1 MIETLKRII
10 YVFLFYS
17 ISLNADINKDPIALV
32 SVTKPE
38 LESFSTTGLFGQNI
52 ELWIGNIFLY
62 GLTQGKDTKDFNTLI
77 QPAEILNLINSQIK
91 SELIASNKFNVL
103 DEIYIEEN
111 KIQYENWLDK
121 KDRTSKNSSDYI
133 CEIGIG
139 KILLKHEDTYKFIQ
153 IEFALKIINKNQIIN
168 TQKTQ
173 MGIFWER
180 VEGVEDKNNTE
191 SVKKA
196 YLETLNKLSKN
207 LAKEVVDKI

>member
-10 YVFLFYS
+10 YFFLLF
-17 ISLNADINKDPIALV
+17 SLSLSADTNRDPIVLV

-38 LESFSTTGLFGQNI
+38 LESFSTTLLFSQNI

-62 GLTQGKDTKDFNTLI
+62 GLTQGKDSKDFNELI
-77 QPAEILNLINSQIK
+77 PSEEILDLINNQIK
-91 SELIASNKFNVL
+91 FELIASNKFNVI

-111 KIQYENWLDK
+111 NIQYKNWLDK
-121 KDRTSKNSSDYI
+121 KDRASKNSSDYV

-139 KILLKHEDTYKFIQ
+139 KILLKHEDTYKFFQ

-180 VEGVEDKNNTE
+180 VEGIEDKNNTE
-191 SVKKA
+191 SIKKA
-196 YLETLNKLSKN
+196 YLETLNKLSKK
-207 LAKEVVDKI
+207 LAKELVDKI

>member
-1 MIETLKRII
+1 MLKLPKIFI
-10 YVFLFYS
+10 FLALLIS
-17 ISLNADINKDPIALV
+17 ISLNANTNKDPITLV
-32 SVTKPE
+32 SVLKPE

-62 GLTQGKDTKDFNTLI
+62 GLTQGKDSKDFNALI
-77 QPAEILNLINSQIK
+77 QPEEILNIINNQIK
-91 SELIASNKFNVL
+91 SELIASNKFDVV
-103 DEIYIEEN
+103 DEIYIEDN

-121 KDRTSKNSSDYI
+121 KDRVSKKSSDYI

-139 KILLKHEDTYKFIQ
+139 KILLKHEDTNKFFK

-168 TQKTQ
+168 TQKNQ

-180 VEGVEDKNNTE
+180 VEGFEDKNNTE

-196 YLETLNKLSKN
+196 YLETLNKLSKK
-207 LAKEVVDKI
+207 LAKELVDKI

>member
-1 MIETLKRII
+1 MIKLLKII
-10 YVFLFYS
+10 IFLALLFS
-17 ISLNADINKDPIALV
+17 LNLNADTNKDPITLV

-38 LESFSTTGLFGQNI
+38 LESFSTTGLFNQNI

-62 GLTQGKDTKDFNTLI
+62 GLTQGKDTKDFNALI
-77 QPAEILNLINSQIK
+77 QPAEVLNLINSQVK

-180 VEGVEDKNNTE
+180 VEGIEDKNNTE

-196 YLETLNKLSKN
+196 YLETLNKLSKK

>member
-1 MIETLKRII
+1 MLKLPKILI
-10 YVFLFYS
+10 FFALLIS
-17 ISLNADINKDPIALV
+17 INLNADTKKDPIALV

-38 LESFSTTGLFGQNI
+38 LESFSTTLLFSQNI

-62 GLTQGKDTKDFNTLI
+62 GLTQGKDSKDFNELI
-77 QPAEILNLINSQIK
+77 QSEEILDLINNQIK
-91 SELIASNKFNVL
+91 FELIASNKFNVI

-111 KIQYENWLDK
+111 NIQYKNWLDK
-121 KDRTSKNSSDYI
+121 KDRTSSNSSEYI

-139 KILLKHEDTYKFIQ
+139 KILLKHEDTYKFFQ

-180 VEGVEDKNNTE
+180 VEGIENKNNTE

-196 YLETLNKLSKN
+196 YLETLNKLSKK
-207 LAKEVVDKI
+207 LAKDLVDKI

>member
-1 MIETLKRII
+1 MNPPKII
-10 YVFLFYS
+10 IFLALLFS
-17 ISLNADINKDPIALV
+17 LSLNADTNKDPITLV

-52 ELWIGNIFLY
+52 ELWIGNIFMY
-62 GLTQGKDTKDFNTLI
+62 GLTQGKDTKDFNTLL

-153 IEFALKIINKNQIIN
+153 IEFAIKIINKSQIIN

-180 VEGVEDKNNTE
+180 VEGIEDKNNTE

-196 YLETLNKLSKN
+196 YLETLNKLSKK
-207 LAKEVVDKI
+207 LAKELVDKI

>member
-10 YVFLFYS
+10 YFLLLFS
-17 ISLNADINKDPIALV
+17 LSLNANINKDPIALV

-62 GLTQGKDTKDFNTLI
+62 GLTQGKDTKDFNALI
-77 QPAEILNLINSQIK
+77 QPAEVLNLINSQVK
-91 SELIASNKFNVL
+91 SELIASNKFNVI

-180 VEGVEDKNNTE
+180 VEDIKDKNDTNE
-191 SVKKA
+191 VKKA
-196 YLETLNKLSKN
+196 YLETLNKLSKK
-207 LAKEVVDKI
+207 LAKELVDKI

>member
-1 MIETLKRII
+1 MNPPKII
-10 YVFLFYS
+10 IFLALLFS
-17 ISLNADINKDPIALV
+17 LSLNADTNKDPITLV

-52 ELWIGNIFLY
+52 ELLIGNIFMY
-62 GLTQGKDTKDFNTLI
+62 GLTQGKDTKDFNTLV
-77 QPAEILNLINSQIK
+77 QPAEILDLINSQIK
-91 SELIASNKFNVL
+91 SELIASSKFNVL

-121 KDRTSKNSSDYI
+121 KDRTAKNSSDYI

-153 IEFALKIINKNQIIN
+153 IEFAIKIINKNQIISN
-168 TQKTQ
+168 QKTQ

-180 VEGVEDKNNTE
+180 VESIEDKNNTE

-196 YLETLNKLSKN
+196 YLETLNQLSKK
-207 LAKEVVDKI
+207 LAKELIDKI